1 MRKTLTLLLALFVA
15 LCLAACG
22 TTDAPA
28 QPEVTNTPLPMRS
41 ATPTPTPDP
50 TATPPA
56 AEQQGETIQASGGT
70 GGWSALHAEYRKRF
84 DADIEA
90 FNTGTDTAMLA
101 MKLTKGE
108 VDLAFTA
115 TFFGPGT
122 EASVKSLFETFGLR
136 DVTYTEQN
144 DTATAEGTDSNGAPV
159 KIALQYDGGNTAAV
173 YYTLNGEL
181 SMELS
186 LCVTDEYAA
195 KLYKSYDADNPQ
207 TVCGIVKPNGDVW
220 LGVEKKVLEGTLYQ
234 NEAAAADVAFA
245 TGLPESYTYING
257 VLTRY

>member
-1 MRKTLTLLLALFVA
+1 MKRMYCLLLALIMA

-22 TTDAPA
+22 EKEPPAAPEA
-28 QPEVTNTPLPMRS
+28 ANTPLPMRTEEAEPMPEPAPES
-41 ATPTPTPDP
+41 TPEPTAEPTP
-50 TATPPA
+50 
-56 AEQQGETIQASGGT
+56 ESGGKSD
-70 GGWSALHAEYRKRF
+70 WSALYAEYRKRF

-115 TFFGPGT
+115 TFFEPDA
-122 EASVKSLFETFGLR
+122 EDSVKNLFETFGLR
-136 DVTYTEQN
+136 DVTYTEQG

-159 KIALQYDGGNTAAV
+159 NITLQYDGGNTAAV
-173 YYTLNGEL
+173 TYTLNGEL
-181 SMELS
+181 SMALS
-186 LCVTDEYAA
+186 LCVMDEYAA
-195 KLYKSYDADNPQ
+195 KLYKSYDADNQQ

-245 TGLPESYTYING
+245 TGLPESYTYIGG
-257 VLTRY
+257 VLTKN